1 MLLLANYCVS
11 HAQSS
16 ASPCLCSF
24 TEWFRT
30 HLSFGT
36 LLAGGL
42 LQNIIE
48 FAAHPVTSQFAIRML
63 VTDQAAGDFSDEQSY
78 VGGIHMI
85 EVTVTNYFA
94 ARFQSA
100 LHNRNI
106 EIFVS
111 IFPKMLSGQPTKFS
125 NGVKNTW

>member
-48 FAAHPVTSQFAIRML
+48 FAAHHVTSQFASRML
-63 VTDQAAGDFSDEQSY
+63 VADQAAGDFSDEQSY
-78 VGGIHMI
+78 VGGHPYDRGDGD
-85 EVTVTNYFA
+85 ELFSRAVSVRVT
-94 ARFQSA
+94 
-100 LHNRNI
+100 
-106 EIFVS
+106 
-111 IFPKMLSGQPTKFS
+111 
-125 NGVKNTW
+125 